1 MAPKQPPGRGGP
13 PRRPPPGSGGMG
25 NPFEEQFFY
34 EGWRDSGQ
42 GEPRPKDVISDP
54 SCKPTASDPSKQQHI
69 DDLFCRFAAE
79 IKRPLVFFTKA
90 PAFIQPPFFSKPLIK
105 AKCGLQV
112 APGATAV
119 IFDRLIEDRQ
129 RAVVTAFGLDL
140 APIAPLMNCQLEFW
154 FQAANARGTVA
165 GKADLIP
172 LFDDQTPTTYGGST
186 PVQSGRT
193 TVLPGSV
200 EIPWCLLSNGLQFGV
215 RGRTRLQMLVENKSG
230 VTVTIRGVLGFY
242 QYWSAAPEGAAEWA
256 SGDLQL

>member
-1 MAPKQPPGRGGP
+1 MGQPH
-13 PRRPPPGSGGMG
+13 
-25 NPFEEQFFY
+25 EEEYFY
-34 EGWRDSGQ
+34 EGWRDAGQ

-54 SCKPTASDPSKQQHI
+54 SCSPLTRNPADQQKM
-69 DDLFCRFAAE
+69 DDLFCRFEAAL
-79 IKRPLVFFTKA
+79 KKPLVFFVKK
-90 PAFIQPPFFSKPLIK
+90 PSFVEPPFFAKPLIK
-105 AKCGLQV
+105 TKCGLQV

-129 RAVVTAFGLDL
+129 RAVVTAFGLDVAPL
-140 APIAPLMNCQLEFW
+140 APIMNCQLEFW
-154 FQAANARGTVA
+154 FQAANAQANVA
-165 GKADLIP
+165 GEADVIP
-172 LFDDQTPTTYGGST
+172 LFDDQTPTAYGGST
-186 PVQSGRT
+186 PVKYGRT

-242 QYWSAAPEGAAEWA
+242 QYWSSAPAGAAEWA